1 MSKTNQRKR
10 IKKIQPKQAN
20 TSASSSKSEN
30 G

>member
-10 IKKIQPKQAN
+10 IKIQPKQAN